1 MARLMTG
8 LNDLATVN
16 PDLAAEWHP
25 TKNAPL
31 LPSQVTGGSSKKVW
45 WLGKCGHEWE
55 AVISKRS
62 GRGDGCPLCRKSRP
76 KTHEEFCKSI
86 NKINP
91 FIEITGMYVKS
102 NVRVSVRCK
111 KCGFEWSTKPNTLQQ
126 GSGCPRCAKTGT
138 SRSEQYLCVF
148 MEQVFGIESV
158 LNRDK
163 TSIGLELDV
172 VCGKHAWEYGSWFWH
187 KPKRKQAIDLEKY
200 ERCRERGITLHI
212 IYDSCAG
219 ERSKIP
225 SSICFDYDL
234 WQEIDH
240 KSLKR
245 ICIKGAKE
253 ISPDVDLSSI
263 DWESI
268 EIESARRCRALSPEE
283 YSAEV
288 ESIYNGKIIIDSASF
303 KSIANRVKAHC
314 TSCGKTWSPLAY
326 SLVQG
331 HGCRKCAYDL
341 AVTNRVGVTAKKTH
355 DMFIEELR
363 KKNLLYAKSQFHLLG
378 SYTGSKE
385 KIPCQCNVCN
395 HEWHASP
402 QALLAGRGCPK
413 CGYRVAGKLTSERKR
428 LDSQTFKNRIAE
440 KSPSLELLSDY
451 KCAKEKIKT
460 RCRKC
465 GYTWMA
471 SPISLNAGSLCP
483 ACANHVVFRGHND
496 LGTVNPNLSAE
507 WHPIKNGSLTPAD
520 VVAGST
526 KRVWWQ
532 CSKGHGW
539 KAQICERHRR
549 NLGCPQCAIEAR
561 RIPIQC
567 IETGDIYD
575 SYASAAHAVGLKGC
589 GGIAVACKNQ
599 NRTSGGYHWRL
610 KN

>member
-91 FIEITGMYVKS
+91 FIEITGTYVKS

-283 YSAEV
+283 
-288 ESIYNGKIIIDSASF
+288 
-303 KSIANRVKAHC
+303 
-314 TSCGKTWSPLAY
+314 
-326 SLVQG
+326 
-331 HGCRKCAYDL
+331 
-341 AVTNRVGVTAKKTH
+341 
-355 DMFIEELR
+355 
-363 KKNLLYAKSQFHLLG
+363 
-378 SYTGSKE
+378 
-385 KIPCQCNVCN
+385 
-395 HEWHASP
+395 
-402 QALLAGRGCPK
+402 
-413 CGYRVAGKLTSERKR
+413 
-428 LDSQTFKNRIAE
+428 
-440 KSPSLELLSDY
+440 
-451 KCAKEKIKT
+451 
-460 RCRKC
+460 
-465 GYTWMA
+465 
-471 SPISLNAGSLCP
+471 
-483 ACANHVVFRGHND
+483 
-496 LGTVNPNLSAE
+496 
-507 WHPIKNGSLTPAD
+507 
-520 VVAGST
+520 
-526 KRVWWQ
+526 
-532 CSKGHGW
+532 
-539 KAQICERHRR
+539 
-549 NLGCPQCAIEAR
+549 
-561 RIPIQC
+561 
-567 IETGDIYD
+567 
-575 SYASAAHAVGLKGC
+575 
-589 GGIAVACKNQ
+589 
-599 NRTSGGYHWRL
+599 
-610 KN
+610 

>member
-1 MARLMTG
+1 MAKLIVG
-8 LNDLATVN
+8 QNDLATVN
-16 PDLAAEWHP
+16 PNLAAEWHP
-25 TKNAPL
+25 TKNDPL
-31 LPSQVTGGSSKKVW
+31 LPSQVTYGSNKKVW
-45 WLGKCGHEWE
+45 WLGEWE
-55 AVISKRS
+55 AVISRRS
-62 GRGDGCPLCRKSRP
+62 GRGHGCPLCRKSRP
-76 KTHEEFCKSI
+76 KTHEEFCKTI
-86 NKINP
+86 YEVNP
-91 FIEITGMYVKS
+91 FIEIIGTYVKS
-102 NVRVSVRCK
+102 NVKVSVRCK

-126 GSGCPRCAKTGT
+126 GHGCPRCAKTGT

-172 VCGKHAWEYGSWFWH
+172 VCGNHAWEYGSWFWH

-200 ERCRERGITLHI
+200 ERCRKRGITLHI

-240 KSLKR
+240 KTLKR
-245 ICIKGAKE
+245 ICINGAKE

-268 EIESARRCRALSPEE
+268 EIESTRRCRALSPEE

-303 KSIANRVKAHC
+303 KSITNRVKAHC
-314 TSCGKTWSPLAY
+314 TSCGNTWSPFAY

-341 AVTNRVGVTAKKTH
+341 AVINRVGVTAKKTH
-355 DMFIEELR
+355 DMFIEDLR
-363 KKNLLYAKSQFHLLG
+363 KKNRLYASGQFHLLG
-378 SYTGSKE
+378 NYIGSTE

-395 HEWHASP
+395 HKWNASS
-402 QALLAGRGCPK
+402 QSLLTGRGCPK
-413 CGYRVAGKLTSERKR
+413 CGYRAAGKLTSERKR

-465 GYTWMA
+465 GYTWAA
-471 SPISLNAGSLCP
+471 SPVSLNAGSLCP

-496 LGTVNPNLSAE
+496 LATVNPNLSAE

-532 CSKGHGW
+532 CSKGHEW

-549 NLGCPQCAIEAR
+549 NLGCPLCAIEAR
-561 RIPIQC
+561 KMPVQC
-567 IETGDIYD
+567 IETGDIYE
-575 SYASAAHAVGLKGC
+575 SYASAARAVGLKGC
-589 GGIAVACKNQ
+589 GGIAVACQNQ

-610 KN
+610 KE